1 MSVINI
7 WHQRDHND
15 IYETTT
21 RPQRDNNDIYE
32 TTTRPQRDNNDIGV
46 TLSEPQQYTNTTI
59 CLKTPDIDDGRYIFG
74 RYWSKFGQYS
84 SIFLYPSLPQADPN
98 ETTTILGSC
107 CVTPTRSQR
116 YWGHIMWHQ
125 RDHNDIWVTNTPTP
139 TQRYATICLKKG
151 DIDGVRYWG
160 EKSRP
165 PMDSTVPL
173 AMQNKEFVSICG
185 DAQHQLLLVSG

>member
-1 MSVINI
+1 MLYVCVCVLVRVGRYRVLPHINTTILMSVINI

-74 RYWSKFGQYS
+74 RYWSKFGRYS
-84 SIFLYPSLPQADPN
+84 SIFLYPSLPPSLRQ
-98 ETTTILGSC
+98 
-107 CVTPTRSQR
+107 TPTRPQR
-116 YWGHIMWHQ
+116 YWGHIIWHQ
-125 RDHNDIWVTNTPTP
+125 RDHNDIWVILLDTNDTP
-139 TQRYATICLKKG
+139 TQRYASKHPILM
-151 DIDGVRYWG
+151 VY
-160 EKSRP
+160 
-165 PMDSTVPL
+165 
-173 AMQNKEFVSICG
+173 
-185 DAQHQLLLVSG
+185 